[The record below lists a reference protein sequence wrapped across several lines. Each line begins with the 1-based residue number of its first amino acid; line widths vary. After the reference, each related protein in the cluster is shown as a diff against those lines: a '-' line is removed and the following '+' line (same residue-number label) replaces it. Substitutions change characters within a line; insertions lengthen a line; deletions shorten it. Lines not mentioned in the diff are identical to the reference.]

1 MMKRNHS
8 ANMLRLYP
16 LMGVMMYLLLGMVWI
31 IYSDHW
37 LLMLTDSPEQLNRYQ
52 TYKGLFY
59 IGLTGILAWLL
70 LRQHQKL
77 TESLHASEQAFS
89 QTFDHAAAGI
99 AHISIRGQFL
109 RINPHFANML
119 GYSPAE
125 MLDMS
130 FQQITHPADL
140 EHDQQQF
147 DQLRQDI
154 IASYTLEKRYFNKAG
169 NIIWVKLAVAKV
181 LEASDGTPYFIAV
194 VQDISAQ
201 KLAEQQL
208 LESELRFRTLL
219 DNAPQISV
227 QGYDEFGTTIY
238 WNRASELIYGYSK
251 EEALGRSLLDLI
263 IPIEAHSEVRKAIT
277 FMAEHAEPIPAE
289 ELTLRRKD
297 GSLISVF
304 SNHAVVKL
312 PDKTPQIFC
321 IDIDLTER
329 KRQAKELAFLAE
341 FDPLTQLP
349 NRQHF
354 SNRLSSAVKLA
365 KRNQQFLAV
374 LILDLDHFKDI
385 NDSFGHQTGD
395 SLLLQVS
402 ERLNLCCRETDTL
415 ARLGGD
421 EFVFL
426 VEQLAQPEDAARVA
440 DKILQQLHTPFA
452 LGQQNDVNVAA
463 SVGICVYPVHAD
475 SAEAL
480 LQGADAALYRAKA
493 DGRNTYSFYS
503 DSLTLQARQ
512 RLLLEQRLRN
522 AIKQNHLTC
531 YYQPQLDITSG
542 RIIGAEVLLRWIDPV
557 DGIISP
563 DTFIPLAESS
573 GLIHPIG
580 LFVLQQ
586 ACRQGQAWQIAGLS
600 NINLAINV
608 SAQQFNKGDLQHQT
622 TRILQETGFNPA
634 CLELEVTEN
643 ALMGDEEDVIK
654 TMMELRAMGIK
665 LAIDDFGTGYSSL
678 AYLKRLPL
686 DVLKIDRRFIENLPE
701 AEDDQ
706 SIAKAI
712 IDLAHNLRF
721 KVLAEGVET
730 AEQLA
735 FLRQQSCDYYQ
746 GYFFSKPV
754 PASEFAELLRK
765 QRRLQQ
771 NPTD

>member
-1 MMKRNHS
+1 MKQSRS
-8 ANMLRLYP
+8 ARMLRLYP
-16 LMGVMMYLLLGMVWI
+16 IMGVLMYLLLGVLWI
-31 IYSDHW
+31 LFSDH
-37 LLMLTDSPEQLNRYQ
+37 LLLVLTDNPEQLIRYQ

-59 IGLTGILAWLL
+59 IGLTGLLAWLL
-70 LRQHQKL
+70 LRQHQRL
-77 TESLHASEQAFS
+77 TASLQASERAFS

-99 AHISIRGQFL
+99 AHAGPDGQFL
-109 RINPHFANML
+109 RVNQHFAAML
-119 GYSPAE
+119 GYSSAE
-125 MLDMS
+125 MLSMS
-130 FQQITHPADL
+130 FQQITHPEDL
-140 EHDQQQF
+140 AQDQHQF
-147 DQLRQDI
+147 NQLVQNI
-154 IASYTLEKRYFNKAG
+154 TSSYTLEKRYFSKAG
-169 NIIWVKLAVAKV
+169 HSIWVKLAVAKAPNT
-181 LEASDGTPYFIAV
+181 LDKSPYFIAV

-227 QGYDEFGTTIY
+227 QGYDQLGNTIY
-238 WNRASELIYGYSK
+238 WNRASELIYGYTK
-251 EEALGRSLLDLI
+251 EEALGRSLLELI
-263 IPIEAHSEVRKAIT
+263 IPEEAHSEVRQAIT
-277 FMAEHAEPIPAE
+277 YMAENAEPIPAA
-289 ELTLRRKD
+289 ELTLKRKD

-312 PDKTPQIFC
+312 PDKPPQIFC

-329 KRQAKELAFLAE
+329 KRQAAELAFLAE

-354 SNRLSSAVKLA
+354 SNRLSTAVKLA

-374 LILDLDHFKDI
+374 MILDLDHFKDI

-395 SLLLQVS
+395 SLLLQVT

-440 DKILQQLHTPFA
+440 DKILQQLHAPFT
-452 LGQQNDVNVAA
+452 LGQQNDVTVAA
-463 SVGICVYPVHAD
+463 SVGICIYPTHAD

-493 DGRNTYSFYS
+493 DGRNTYSFYA
-503 DSLTLQARQ
+503 DSLTRQARQ
-512 RLLLEQRLRN
+512 RLVLEQRLRN
-522 AIKQNHLTC
+522 AMKQNHLTC
-531 YYQPQLDITSG
+531 YYQPQLDINSG
-542 RIIGAEVLLRWIDPV
+542 RIIGAEVLLRWIDPS
-557 DGIISP
+557 DGLISP
-563 DTFIPLAESS
+563 DTFIPLAEAS

-580 LFVLQQ
+580 HFVLQQ
-586 ACRQGQAWQIAGLS
+586 ACRQGQAWQLAGLT

-608 SAQQFNKGDLQHQT
+608 SAQQFNKGDLQQQI
-622 TRILQETGFNPA
+622 TRILQETGFNPG

-643 ALMGDEEDVIK
+643 ALMGDEDVVIK
-654 TMMELRAMGIK
+654 TMTALRGLGIK

-735 FLRQQSCDYYQ
+735 FLKQQRCDYYQ
-746 GYFFSKPV
+746 GYYFSRPV
-754 PASEFAELLRK
+754 PAAEFAELLKK
-765 QRRLQQ
+765 QRT
-771 NPTD
+771 PA

>member
-1 MMKRNHS
+1 MKQNRS
-8 ANMLRLYP
+8 ARMLRLYP
-16 LMGVMMYLLLGMVWI
+16 IMGVLMYILLGAIWILFSDNLLL
-31 IYSDHW
+31 
-37 LLMLTDSPEQLNRYQ
+37 LLADSSEQLIRYQ

-59 IGLTGILAWLL
+59 IGLTGLLAWLL
-70 LRQHQKL
+70 LRQHQRL
-77 TESLHASEQAFS
+77 TESLQASEQAFS

-99 AHISIRGQFL
+99 AHANASGQLL
-109 RINPHFANML
+109 RVNRHFARML
-119 GYSPAE
+119 GYSPSE
-125 MLDMS
+125 MLNMS
-130 FQQITHPADL
+130 FQQITHPEDL
-140 EHDQQQF
+140 DHDQQQF
-147 DQLRQDI
+147 SQLLQQLI
-154 IASYTLEKRYFNKAG
+154 PSYTLEKRYFTKAG
-169 NIIWVKLAVAKV
+169 NVVWVKMAVAK
-181 LEASDGTPYFIAV
+181 APDTGDAPPYFIAV

-208 LESELRFRTLL
+208 FESELRFRTLL

-227 QGYDEFGTTIY
+227 QGYDQFGITIY

-251 EEALGRSLLDLI
+251 EEALGRSLLELI
-263 IPIEAHSEVRKAIT
+263 IPQEAHPEVRRAIAY
-277 FMAEHAEPIPAE
+277 MAEHAKPIPAE
-289 ELTLRRKD
+289 ELTLKRKD

-312 PDKTPQIFC
+312 PDKPPQIFC

-354 SNRLSSAVKLA
+354 SNRLTSAVKLA

-374 LILDLDHFKDI
+374 MILDLDHFKDI
-385 NDSFGHQTGD
+385 NDSFGHQIGD
-395 SLLLQVS
+395 SLLLQVT

-426 VEQLAQPEDAARVA
+426 VEQLGQPEDAARVA
-440 DKILQQLHTPFA
+440 AKILQQLHAPFT
-452 LGQQNDVNVAA
+452 LGQQTDVNVAA
-463 SVGICVYPVHAD
+463 SIGICIYPEHAD

-493 DGRNTYSFYS
+493 DGRNTYSFYAE
-503 DSLTLQARQ
+503 SLTLQART
-512 RLLLEQRLRN
+512 RLVLEQRLRN
-522 AIKQNHLTC
+522 AIKQNHLIC
-531 YYQPQLDITSG
+531 YYQPQLDINTG
-542 RIIGAEVLLRWIDPV
+542 RIIGAEVLLRWIDPT
-557 DGIISP
+557 DGMIGP
-563 DTFIPLAESS
+563 DTFIPLAEAS

-580 LFVLQQ
+580 HFVLQQ
-586 ACRQGQAWQIAGLS
+586 ACRQGQAWQLAGLN

-608 SAQQFNKGDLQHQT
+608 SAQQFNKGDLQQQIT
-622 TRILQETGFNPA
+622 SILQETGFNPA

-643 ALMGDEEDVIK
+643 ALMGDEDVVIK
-654 TMMELRAMGIK
+654 TMLALRGLGIK

-686 DVLKIDRRFIENLPE
+686 DVLKIDKRFIENLPS

-735 FLRQQSCDYYQ
+735 FLRQQRCDYYQ
-746 GYFFSKPV
+746 GYYFSKPV
-754 PASEFAELLRK
+754 PAAEFAELLCK
-765 QRRLQQ
+765 QRRSQQ

>member
-1 MMKRNHS
+1 MKHKRS
-8 ANMLRLYP
+8 ARMLRLYP
-16 LMGVMMYLLLGMVWI
+16 IMGVLMYVLLGVIWI
-31 IYSDHW
+31 LFSDQ
-37 LLMLTDSPEQLNRYQ
+37 LLFMLTDNSEQLFRYQ
-52 TYKGLFY
+52 TYKGIFY
-59 IGLTGILAWLL
+59 VALTGLLAWLL
-70 LRQHQKL
+70 LRQHQRL
-77 TESLHASEQAFS
+77 TASLQASEQAFS
-89 QTFDHAAAGI
+89 LTFDHAAAGI
-99 AHISIRGQFL
+99 AHAGPDGKFL
-109 RINPHFANML
+109 QVNQHFAAML
-119 GYSPAE
+119 GYSQAE
-125 MLDMS
+125 MLSMS
-130 FQQITHPADL
+130 FQQITHPEDL
-140 EHDQQQF
+140 DQDQHQF
-147 DQLRQDI
+147 NQLAQDI
-154 IASYTLEKRYFNKAG
+154 TSSYTLEKRYFNKAG
-169 NIIWVKLAVAKV
+169 DSIWVKLAVAKAP
-181 LEASDGTPYFIAV
+181 ETQSDTPYFIAV

-201 KLAEQQL
+201 KLAERQL

-227 QGYDEFGTTIY
+227 QGYDQDGTTIY

-251 EEALGRSLLDLI
+251 EEALGRSLLELI
-263 IPIEAHSEVRKAIT
+263 IPEEAHSEVRQAIT
-277 FMAEHAEPIPAE
+277 YMAEHAEPIAAE
-289 ELTLRRKD
+289 ELTLKRKD

-312 PDKTPQIFC
+312 PDKPPQIFC

-341 FDPLTQLP
+341 FDSLTQLP

-354 SNRLSSAVKLA
+354 SNRLASAVKLA

-374 LILDLDHFKDI
+374 MILDLDHFKDI

-395 SLLLQVS
+395 SLLLQVT

-440 DKILQQLHTPFA
+440 DKILQQLHAPFT
-452 LGQQNDVNVAA
+452 LGQQADVNVAA
-463 SVGICVYPVHAD
+463 SIGICIYPIHAD

-503 DSLTLQARQ
+503 DSLTMQARA
-512 RLLLEQRLRN
+512 RLVLEQRLRS
-522 AIKQNHLTC
+522 AMKQNHLTC
-531 YYQPQLDITSG
+531 YYQPQLEISSG
-542 RIIGAEVLLRWIDPV
+542 RIIGAEVLLRWLDPV
-557 DGIISP
+557 DGMISP
-563 DTFIPLAESS
+563 DSFIPLAEAS

-580 LFVLQQ
+580 QFVLQQ
-586 ACRQGQAWQIAGLS
+586 ACRQGKAWQLEGLA

-608 SAQQFNKGDLQHQT
+608 SAQQFNKGDLQQKIT
-622 TRILQETGFNPA
+622 AILQETGFDPA

-643 ALMGDEEDVIK
+643 ALMGDEDVVIR
-654 TMMELRAMGIK
+654 TIMALRALGIK

-686 DVLKIDRRFIENLPE
+686 DVLKIDRRFIENLPQ

-735 FLRQQSCDYYQ
+735 FLRQQNCDYYQ
-746 GYFFSKPV
+746 GYYFSKPV
-754 PASEFAELLRK
+754 PAAEFAAL
-765 QRRLQQ
+765 LQQ
-771 NPTD
+771 QRAADEAAND

>member
-1 MMKRNHS
+1 MMKQKG
-8 ANMLRLYP
+8 AAKTLRLYP
-16 LMGVMMYLLLGMVWI
+16 VMGGLMYVLLGVCWI
-31 IYSDHW
+31 LFSDSV
-37 LLMLTDSPEQLNRYQ
+37 LSMLTDNSEQLNRYQ

-59 IGLTGILAWLL
+59 VGLTGLLAWLL
-70 LRQHQKL
+70 LRQHQRL
-77 TESLHASEQAFS
+77 TTTLQASEQAFTD
-89 QTFDHAAAGI
+89 TFEHAAAGI
-99 AHISIRGQFL
+99 AHVNADGKFL
-109 RINPHFANML
+109 RINQHFAALL
-119 GYSPAE
+119 GYSQAE

-130 FQQITHPADL
+130 FHQITHPEDL
-140 EHDQQQF
+140 DNDQQQF
-147 DQLRQDI
+147 IQLRQKI
-154 IASYTLEKRYFNKAG
+154 TTSYTLEKRYFGKTG
-169 NIIWVKLAVAKV
+169 EVVWVKLAVSTAPDS
-181 LEASDGTPYFIAV
+181 ANTAPYFIAV

-227 QGYDEFGTTIY
+227 QGYDQFGTTIY

-251 EEALGRSLLDLI
+251 EEALGRSLLELI
-263 IPIEAHSEVRKAIT
+263 IPDEAHDEVRQAMT
-277 FMAEHAEPIPAE
+277 YMAENAEPIAAE
-289 ELTLRRKD
+289 ELTLKRKD

-312 PDKTPQIFC
+312 PEQSPQIFC

-329 KRQAKELAFLAE
+329 KRQAQELAFLAE

-354 SNRLSSAVKLA
+354 SNRLTSAVKLA

-374 LILDLDHFKDI
+374 MILDLDHFKDV

-395 SLLLQVS
+395 ELLLQVT
-402 ERLNLCCRETDTL
+402 ERLNLSCRETDTL

-440 DKILQQLHTPFA
+440 DKILQQLHAPFT
-452 LGQQNDVNVAA
+452 LELHNDITVAA
-463 SVGICVYPVHAD
+463 SVGICIYPSHAD

-503 DSLTLQARQ
+503 DSLTIQARA

-522 AIKQNHLTC
+522 AMKQNHLTC
-531 YYQPQLDITSG
+531 YYQPQLDILSG
-542 RIIGAEVLLRWIDPV
+542 RIVGAEVLLRWIDPS
-557 DGIISP
+557 DGIIGP
-563 DTFIPLAESS
+563 DTFIPLAEAS
-573 GLIHPIG
+573 GLIHQIG
-580 LFVLQQ
+580 NFVLQQ
-586 ACRQGQAWQIAGLS
+586 ACQQGRAWQLAGLP

-608 SAQQFNKGDLQHQT
+608 SAQQFNKGDLQQ
-622 TRILQETGFNPA
+622 RITSILRETGFDPSF
-634 CLELEVTEN
+634 LELEVTEN
-643 ALMGDEEDVIK
+643 ALMGDEDVVIK
-654 TMMELRAMGIK
+654 TMTALREQGIK

-686 DVLKIDRRFIENLPE
+686 DVLKIDRRFIENLPS
-701 AEDDQ
+701 AEDDK
-706 SIAKAI
+706 SITKAI

-730 AEQLA
+730 VEQLD
-735 FLRQQSCDYYQ
+735 FLREQHCDYYQ
-746 GYFFSKPV
+746 GYYFSKPV
-754 PASEFAELLRK
+754 PAATFAELLK
-765 QRRLQQ
+765 NQCS
-771 NPTD
+771 PATD

>member
-1 MMKRNHS
+1 MKQTRS
-8 ANMLRLYP
+8 ARMLHLYP
-16 LMGVMMYLLLGMVWI
+16 IMGVLMYLLLGIVWI
-31 IYSDHW
+31 LFSDNM
-37 LLMLTDSPEQLNRYQ
+37 LEMLTDSQETLSRYQ

-59 IGLTGILAWLL
+59 VGLTGLLAWLL
-70 LRQHQKL
+70 LRQHQRL
-77 TESLHASEQAFS
+77 TASLQASEQAFS

-99 AHISIRGQFL
+99 AHVSANGHFL
-109 RINPHFANML
+109 RVNQHFARML
-119 GYSPAE
+119 GYQCAE

-130 FQQITHPADL
+130 FQQITHPEDL
-140 EHDQQQF
+140 EQDQQQF
-147 DQLRQDI
+147 IRLLQGKTT
-154 IASYTLEKRYFNKAG
+154 SYTLEKRYFTKAG
-169 NIIWVKLAVAKV
+169 NIIWVKLAVAKAPV
-181 LEASDGTPYFIAV
+181 ANGDPTYIIAV

-201 KLAEQQL
+201 KLAEQKL

-227 QGYDEFGTTIY
+227 QGYDESGTTIY
-238 WNRASELIYGYSK
+238 WNRASELIYGYTK
-251 EEALGRSLLDLI
+251 EEALGRSLLELI
-263 IPIEAHSEVRKAIT
+263 IPEEAHSEVRQAMT
-277 FMAEHAEPIPAE
+277 FMAEHAKPIPAE
-289 ELTLRRKD
+289 ELTLKRKD

-312 PDKTPQIFC
+312 PDQSPQIFC

-329 KRQAKELAFLAE
+329 KRQAAELAFLAE

-374 LILDLDHFKDI
+374 MILDLDHFKDI

-395 SLLLQVS
+395 SLLLQVT

-440 DKILQQLHTPFA
+440 DKILQQLHSPFA

-463 SVGICVYPVHAD
+463 SIGICIYPVHAD

-503 DSLTLQARQ
+503 DSLTQQARQ
-512 RLLLEQRLRN
+512 RLVLEQRLRN
-522 AIKQNHLTC
+522 ALKSNHLTC
-531 YYQPQLDITSG
+531 YYQPQLDIASG

-557 DGIISP
+557 DGMISP
-563 DTFIPLAESS
+563 DTFIPLAEAS

-580 LFVLQQ
+580 QFVLQQ
-586 ACRQGQAWQIAGLS
+586 ACSQGQSWQLAGLA

-608 SAQQFNKGDLQHQT
+608 SAQQFNKGDLAQKIT
-622 TRILQETGFNPA
+622 VILQQTGFNPA

-643 ALMGDEEDVIK
+643 ALMGDEDVVIK
-654 TMMELRAMGIK
+654 TMTDLRAVGIK

-686 DVLKIDRRFIENLPE
+686 DVLKIDRRFIENLPA

-735 FLRQQSCDYYQ
+735 FLRQQHCDYYQ
-746 GYFFSKPV
+746 GFYFSKPV
-754 PASEFAELLRK
+754 PAAEFAKLLEK
-765 QRRLQQ
+765 QR
-771 NPTD
+771 NPG

>member
-1 MMKRNHS
+1 MMQSRS
-8 ANMLRLYP
+8 ARMLRLYP
-16 LMGVMMYLLLGMVWI
+16 VIGVLMYLLLGVFWI
-31 IYSDHW
+31 LFSDQ
-37 LLMLTDSPEQLNRYQ
+37 LLLILTDNAEQFARYQ

-59 IGLTGILAWLL
+59 ISLTGLLAWFL
-70 LRQHQKL
+70 LRQHQRL
-77 TESLHASEQAFS
+77 AASLQASEQAFS
-89 QTFDHAAAGI
+89 QTFEHAAAGI
-99 AHISIRGQFL
+99 AHAGADGQFL
-109 RINPHFANML
+109 RVNQHFAAML
-119 GYSPAE
+119 GYCPAE
-125 MLDMS
+125 MLSMS
-130 FQQITHPADL
+130 FQQITHPEDL
-140 EHDQQQF
+140 DQDQHQF
-147 DQLRQDI
+147 NQLAQNI
-154 IASYTLEKRYFNKAG
+154 TSSYTLEKRYFNKAG
-169 NIIWVKLAVAKV
+169 HTIWVKLAVAKARNTRD
-181 LEASDGTPYFIAV
+181 ESPYFIAV

-227 QGYDEFGTTIY
+227 QGYDQDGITIY
-238 WNRASELIYGYSK
+238 WNRASELIYGYTK
-251 EEALGRSLLDLI
+251 EEALGQSLLELI
-263 IPIEAHSEVRKAIT
+263 IPAEAHSEVRQAMT
-277 FMAEHAEPIPAE
+277 YMAENAKPIAAE
-289 ELTLRRKD
+289 ELTLKRKD

-304 SNHAVVKL
+304 SNHAVVQL
-312 PDKTPQIFC
+312 PDKPPQIFC

-354 SNRLSSAVKLA
+354 SNRLASAVKLA

-374 LILDLDHFKDI
+374 MILDLDHFKDI

-395 SLLLQVS
+395 SLLLQVT

-440 DKILQQLHTPFA
+440 DKILKQLNAAFP
-452 LGQQNDVNVAA
+452 LGQQADVNVGA
-463 SVGICVYPVHAD
+463 SIGICIYPLHAD

-493 DGRNTYSFYS
+493 EGRNTYSFYS
-503 DSLTLQARQ
+503 DSLTLQARA
-512 RLLLEQRLRN
+512 RLVLEQRLRN

-531 YYQPQLDITSG
+531 YYQPQLDINSG
-542 RIIGAEVLLRWIDPV
+542 RIIGAEVLLRWVDPS

-563 DTFIPLAESS
+563 DTFIPLAEAS

-580 LFVLQQ
+580 NFVLQQ
-586 ACRQGQAWQIAGLS
+586 ACHQGKTWQLEGLA
-600 NINLAINV
+600 NINLAVNV
-608 SAQQFNKGDLQHQT
+608 SAQQFNKGDLAQKVT
-622 TRILQETGFNPA
+622 AILQNTGFDPA

-643 ALMGDEEDVIK
+643 ALMGDEDVVIK
-654 TMMELRAMGIK
+654 TMLALRALGIK

-686 DVLKIDRRFIENLPE
+686 DILKIDRRFIENLPQ

-730 AEQLA
+730 SEQLA
-735 FLRQQSCDYYQ
+735 FLRQQRCDYYQ
-746 GYFFSKPV
+746 GYYFSKAV
-754 PASEFAELLRK
+754 PAAEFAELLKK
-765 QRRLQQ
+765 QRGPQ
-771 NPTD
+771 

>member
-1 MMKRNHS
+1 MMKHKG
-8 ANMLRLYP
+8 AAKTLRFYP
-16 LMGVMMYLLLGMVWI
+16 IMGGLMYVLLGVSWI
-31 IYSDHW
+31 LFSDNI
-37 LLMLTDSPEQLNRYQ
+37 LIMLTDNPELLNRYQ

-59 IGLTGILAWLL
+59 VGLTGLLAWLL
-70 LRQHQKL
+70 LRQHHRL
-77 TESLHASEQAFS
+77 ALSLQASEQAFS
-89 QTFDHAAAGI
+89 ETFEFAAAGI
-99 AHISIRGQFL
+99 AHANADGQFL
-109 RINPHFANML
+109 RVNQHFATML
-119 GYSPAE
+119 EYSPAE
-125 MLDMS
+125 MRNFS
-130 FQQITHPADL
+130 FHQITHPEDL
-140 EHDQQQF
+140 DHDQQQF
-147 DQLRQDI
+147 SQLLQKI
-154 IASYTLEKRYFNKAG
+154 TTSYTLEKRYFSKTG
-169 NIIWVKLAVAKV
+169 KVVWVKLAVSKAPDSTNM
-181 LEASDGTPYFIAV
+181 APYFIAV

-227 QGYDEFGTTIY
+227 QGYDQFGTTIY
-238 WNRASELIYGYSK
+238 WNRASELIYGYTK
-251 EEALGRSLLDLI
+251 EEALGQSLLELI
-263 IPIEAHSEVRKAIT
+263 IPDEAHDDVRQAMT
-277 FMAEHAEPIPAE
+277 YMAEHAEPIAAE
-289 ELTLRRKD
+289 ELTLKRKD

-312 PDKTPQIFC
+312 PDKPPQIFC

-354 SNRLSSAVKLA
+354 SNRLRSAVKLA

-374 LILDLDHFKDI
+374 MILDLDHFKNV

-395 SLLLQVS
+395 ALLLQVTD
-402 ERLNLCCRETDTL
+402 RLNLSCRETDTL

-440 DKILQQLHTPFA
+440 DKILQQLHAPFN
-452 LGQQNDVNVAA
+452 LGRHNDITVAA
-463 SVGICVYPVHAD
+463 SVGICIYPTHAD

-480 LQGADAALYRAKA
+480 SQGADAALYRAKA

-503 DSLTLQARQ
+503 DSLTQQARA
-512 RLLLEQRLRN
+512 RLVLEQRLRN
-522 AIKQNHLTC
+522 AMKQNHLTC
-531 YYQPQLDITSG
+531 YYQPQLDMQSG
-542 RIIGAEVLLRWIDPV
+542 RIIGAEVLLRWIDPI
-557 DGIISP
+557 DGIIGP
-563 DTFIPLAESS
+563 DTFIPMAEST

-580 LFVLQQ
+580 NFVLQQ
-586 ACRQGQAWQIAGLS
+586 ACRQGQAWKLAGLS
-600 NINLAINV
+600 DINLAINV
-608 SAQQFNKGDLQHQT
+608 SAQQFNKGDLQQKIAS
-622 TRILQETGFNPA
+622 ILRETGFNPS

-643 ALMGDEEDVIK
+643 ALMGDEDVVIK
-654 TMMELRAMGIK
+654 TMTALREQGIK

-686 DVLKIDRRFIENLPE
+686 DVLKIDKRFIENLPH

-706 SIAKAI
+706 SITKAI

-730 AEQLA
+730 AEQLD
-735 FLRQQSCDYYQ
+735 FLREQHCDYYQ
-746 GYFFSKPV
+746 GYYFSRPV
-754 PASEFAELLRK
+754 PAAEFAQLLKK
-765 QRRLQQ
+765 QC
-771 NPTD
+771 PAATD

>member
-1 MMKRNHS
+1 MKQSRS
-8 ANMLRLYP
+8 ARMLRLYP
-16 LMGVMMYLLLGMVWI
+16 IMGVLMYILLGVIWI
-31 IYSDHW
+31 LFSDHL
-37 LLMLTDSPEQLNRYQ
+37 LLMLTDNQEQLLRYQ

-59 IGLTGILAWLL
+59 IGLTGLLAWLL
-70 LRQHQKL
+70 LRQHQRL
-77 TESLHASEQAFS
+77 TASLQASEQAFS

-99 AHISIRGQFL
+99 AHAAPDGRLL
-109 RINPHFANML
+109 RVNQHFADML
-119 GYSPAE
+119 GYSPSE
-125 MLDMS
+125 MVCMS
-130 FQQITHPADL
+130 FQQITHPEDL
-140 EHDQQQF
+140 DQDQQQF
-147 DQLRQDI
+147 NQLLQDNI
-154 IASYTLEKRYFNKAG
+154 NSYTLEKRYFNKAG
-169 NIIWVKLAVAKV
+169 HTIWVKLAVAK
-181 LEASDGTPYFIAV
+181 AADTHNDRPYFIAV

-227 QGYDEFGTTIY
+227 QGYDQFGTTIY

-251 EEALGRSLLDLI
+251 EEALGRSLLELI
-263 IPIEAHSEVRKAIT
+263 IPEEAHSEVRQAMT
-277 FMAEHAEPIPAE
+277 YMAEHAEPIPAE
-289 ELTLRRKD
+289 ELTLKRKD

-312 PDKTPQIFC
+312 PDQPPQIFC

-354 SNRLSSAVKLA
+354 SNRLTSAVKLA

-374 LILDLDHFKDI
+374 MILDLDHFKDI

-395 SLLLQVS
+395 SLLLQVT

-426 VEQLAQPEDAARVA
+426 VEQLGQPEDAARVA
-440 DKILQQLHTPFA
+440 DKILQQLHAPFT
-452 LGQQNDVNVAA
+452 LGEQTDVNVAA
-463 SVGICVYPVHAD
+463 SIGICIYPIHAD

-503 DSLTLQARQ
+503 DSLTMQARA
-512 RLLLEQRLRN
+512 RLVLEQRLRN
-522 AIKQNHLTC
+522 AMKQNHLTC
-531 YYQPQLDITSG
+531 YYQPQLDISSG
-542 RIIGAEVLLRWIDPV
+542 RIIGAEVLLRWIDPSEGV
-557 DGIISP
+557 ISP
-563 DTFIPLAESS
+563 DTFIPLAEAS

-580 LFVLQQ
+580 HFVLQQ
-586 ACRQGQAWQIAGLS
+586 ACHQGKAWQLAGLA

-608 SAQQFNKGDLQHQT
+608 SAQQFNKGDLQQKIT
-622 TRILQETGFNPA
+622 SILQETGFDPA

-643 ALMGDEEDVIK
+643 ALMGDEDVVIK
-654 TMMELRAMGIK
+654 TMLALRAQGVK

-735 FLRQQSCDYYQ
+735 FLRQQRCDYYQ
-746 GYFFSKPV
+746 GYYFSRPV
-754 PASEFAELLRK
+754 PAAEFAELLKK
-765 QRRLQQ
+765 QRG
-771 NPTD
+771 TV